1 MSGVTKSA
9 PGETRSAGGG
19 LSRVRVPML
28 QRDCS
33 CGGAKTQCDSCNQ
46 KAKKKDTL
54 LQRSPAAP
62 SAPAPAFAPASVTST
77 LASPGRPLDAPTRSF
92 MEPRFGRDFG
102 EVRVHTDSASAQ
114 SAKDVNANAYTVGQ
128 HIVFD
133 EGKYNPGSHSGKQ
146 LIAHELAHTVQQSGL
161 QRSTDSLN
169 LSETNEYH
177 RLEHEA
183 ESVSRNVM
191 ASPGFAANFPT
202 TQAQGPI
209 LSRVSKT
216 KPSEQP
222 APKDEGSRDWEDVTA
237 GPLKSKGVKQ
247 IAWAPAGSVVADVA
261 VNLGELELPAEKG
274 NVQSNWDKLAKAGGL
289 ETIVDIT
296 GEARP
301 KVALKQG
308 RPDTTELKKIWIQKV
323 KWTREQ
329 TEDNWKLAT
338 KDKTDTFWKSATA
351 KGGLCHVD
359 HIVELQ
365 FGGDNVQENMQMLDG
380 SENMS
385 SGAKISANLKNKA
398 AEIREALGGKAKNVK
413 NIVLHYDKAT
423 QTGNTCKACCDADA
437 AAMSGVAGKAEAGA
451 AEPNAEKYH
460 ISAGGREA
468 DVYLVAGK
476 GKKNEI
482 QLLNSEVPQ
491 NASAST
497 LIPGM
502 LLKELIRAGGH
513 GKDHINARF
522 DTDKDETKTRLPLNF
537 QKYSDKIVLHVM
549 QGGVLKL
556 DTTNAKL
563 RFDYGYLSPGV
574 IEHLKLEDDGSF
586 SGTGVIHPTVKFLPK
601 LQMVFDKSSFKL
613 VAGLDAEKL
622 KPPFP
627 GVKFTKGQFNL
638 QIAPTFEPSAELE
651 MVLGPPNKRLAT
663 AGVKVEPD
671 PEGIKATFKITP
683 HIPKLETA
691 ESTITYIGGGEKER
705 WEGTI
710 DIESK
715 KINLGS
721 KISVTG
727 GFQGHITSSGIDF
740 TGKISATL
748 PGNNTAELGLKKDG
762 DEWILQGKGVFHFKG
777 LDETTAEVEYN
788 LTRGSL
794 YAKGKTGF
802 HLEKLDLKGELNPVK
817 IAMKDGEEPKVA
829 GTGKM
834 HIKKGK
840 VEGDA
845 TVERDWDG
853 KFSGEGSVTYAI
865 KPNLIVTAKVKL
877 SKDQKLKFDGELLLT
892 RYELFEKHGAKKN
905 LFSVGMDIPVPGLSI
920 GSLGGVM
927 FHIGGGVDAEYSF
940 GPGTLEPLKIAAS
953 FEPLEENPNIDVE
966 VGGEVKV
973 PAKATLSAFIEGS
986 LRVKIDVVIGSAGA
1000 EGGIKLQGDLILE
1013 GGVFAKF
1020 NARYRGGHLSAKV
1033 DAGLETKLLLGLS
1046 LGLFVH
1052 AWAGA
1057 FGLSADVRKDWTLAK
1072 KTVDTGLGFY
1082 MSAPIEYADD
1092 KPFKFPSI
1100 EDVTIKKPDLTVA
1113 NMKRIVGELFS
1124 SESGAVN

>member
-1 MSGVTKSA
+1 MSGATKSA
-9 PGETRSAGGG
+9 PGEARSAGGG

-62 SAPAPAFAPASVTST
+62 NAPAPASAPASVTST

-92 MEPRFGRDFG
+92 MEPRFGRDFSD
-102 EVRVHTDSASAQ
+102 VRVHTDSASAQ

-128 HIVFD
+128 HVVFD
-133 EGKYNPGSHSGKQ
+133 EGKYDPGSHSGKQ

-169 LSETNEYH
+169 LSEGNEYH

-191 ASPGFAANFPT
+191 ASPGFVASFPT
-202 TQAQGPI
+202 TQARGPI
-209 LSRVSKT
+209 LSRESKNR
-216 KPSEQP
+216 PSSEP
-222 APKDEGSRDWEDVTA
+222 APKGDENRDWEDVKK
-237 GPLKSKGVKQ
+237 GPLKTAGVKQ
-247 IAWAPAGSVVADVA
+247 IAWAPAGSVLADVA
-261 VNLGELELPAEKG
+261 VNMGTLDLPPKKG
-274 NVQSNWDKLAKAGGL
+274 DAQAAWEKLAKGGGL
-289 ETIVDIT
+289 ETIVDIA
-296 GEARP
+296 GDAKP

-308 RPDTTELKKIWIQKV
+308 RPNTTELKKIWIQKV
-323 KWTREQ
+323 GW
-329 TEDNWKLAT
+329 TEDVTEANWKKAT
-338 KDKTDTFWKSATA
+338 KDKKDTFWSSATA
-351 KGGLCHVD
+351 KGGLCHID

-365 FGGDNVQENMQMLDG
+365 FGGENTKENMQMLDG
-380 SENMS
+380 PENMS
-385 SGAKISANLKNKA
+385 SGSQISALLKSTA
-398 AEIREALGGKAKNVK
+398 DSVRSALASDAKSVK
-413 NIVLHYDKAT
+413 NIILHYDKVNQKT
-423 QTGNTCKACCDADA
+423 IVCNPCCKAEDA
-437 AAMSGVAGKAEAGA
+437 AQNISGVKEGESVGGEKGKEY
-451 AEPNAEKYH
+451 P
-460 ISAGGREA
+460 ISAGGRETA
-468 DVYLVAGK
+468 IYLV
-476 GKKNEI
+476 GKKKSSI
-482 QLLNSEVPQ
+482 PILDSTVPE
-491 NASAST
+491 NVSAAT

-502 LLKELIRAGGH
+502 LLEELVLAGGP
-513 GKDHINARF
+513 GKDRINARF
-522 DTDKDETKTRLPLNF
+522 DTDKEETKTRLPLDF
-537 QKYSDKIVLHVM
+537 KKYKKPVVLHVN

-556 DTTNAKL
+556 DAKNADLK
-563 RFDYGYLSPGV
+563 FDYGYLSPGV

-586 SGTGVIHPTVKFLPK
+586 SGTGVIQPTVKFLPK
-601 LQMVFDKSSFKL
+601 LHMVFDKSSFKL

-638 QIAPTFEPSAELE
+638 QIAPEFKPSAELE
-651 MVLGPPNKRLAT
+651 MVLGPANKPLAT

-691 ESTITYIGGGEKER
+691 ESTITYTGGGGKER

-727 GFQGHITSSGIDF
+727 GFQGQITSSGINF

-817 IAMKDGEEPKVA
+817 IAMKDGEDPKVA

-845 TVERDWDG
+845 TVELDWDG
-853 KFSGEGSVTYAI
+853 KFSGEGSVTYVI

-892 RYELFEKHGAKKN
+892 RYELFRQYGDKKN

-966 VGGEVKV
+966 VTGEVKV
-973 PAKATLSAFIEGS
+973 PAKATLSAYIEGS
-986 LRVKIDVVIGSAGA
+986 LRLKVDVLVGSAGA

-1020 NARYRGGHLSAKV
+1020 EARYKGGHLSAKV
-1033 DAGLETKLLLGLS
+1033 EAGLKTELLLGLS

-1057 FGLSADVRKDWTLAK
+1057 FGLSADIRKDWTVAK
-1072 KTVDTGLGFY
+1072 KKIDTGLGFF
-1082 MSAPIEYADD
+1082 MSAPFEYADD

-1100 EDVTIKKPDLTVA
+1100 DDVTIKKPDLTVD

-1124 SESGAVN
+1124 SQKGTVE